1 MSAAIDFGHGGGRT
15 GRDAVARVHE
25 VPGRIGGL
33 VGAHPLPGID
43 LAGRVADQSISRAVS
58 GIAGLHRTAMQERQI
73 VLADG
78 GLVTVGLHDAGI
90 PAVVHAVL
98 DGEHQ
103 RRGARH
109 HAVEVLRIALNGHQ
123 RLAPAVG
130 ATRKIGVLRWL
141 TIIAMDEFAGDE
153 AGGVHG
159 AVAEVHPQL
168 HVGGGPDAAGAAGVT
183 HVGRGHGQRAV
194 SFEGAVA
201 LRGMDGQPAAQPAAA
216 GLKVAL
222 RPAGHGQPHD
232 EADLGRDDALHQAHR
247 LAIDVLRLH
256 RRDLCGR
263 LGQRDIGKAVERAG
277 QPGHDRRQVLD
288 RLGVRRQRQ
297 GPEQG
302 SQQEGQAAA
311 KAPGLQYHRDGIRER
326 QDPAVYRV
334 VATRQQNA
342 PSAWGQPVHCGLPG
356 IHLRRLS

>member
-1 MSAAIDFGHGGGRT
+1 MSTPIDFGDGRGRA
-15 GRDAVARVHE
+15 GRDAVARVHD
-25 VPGRIGGL
+25 VPGRIGCL

-43 LAGRVADQSISRAVS
+43 LAGRVADQAVGRAVG
-58 GIAGLHRTAMQERQI
+58 GIAGLHRTAMQDRQV

-103 RRGARH
+103 RRGACH
-109 HAVEVLRIALNGHQ
+109 HAVEVLGIALHGHQ

-130 ATRKIGVLRWL
+130 ATRKIGVLRRL

-168 HVGGGPDAAGAAGVT
+168 HVGSRPDAAGAAGVA

-194 SFEGAVA
+194 SLEGAVA

-216 GLKVAL
+216 GLQVAL
-222 RPAGHGQPHD
+222 RPPGHGQPHD
-232 EADLGRDDALHQAHR
+232 EADLRRDDALNQAHR
-247 LAIDVLRLH
+247 LAIDVLGLH
-256 RRDLCGR
+256 RRDLRGR

-277 QPGHDRRQVLD
+277 QPGHDRGQILH
-288 RLGVRRQRQ
+288 RLGVQRQ
-297 GPEQG
+297 GQGPGQG
-302 SQQEGQAAA
+302 SQ
-311 KAPGLQYHRDGIRER
+311 R
-326 QDPAVYRV
+326 
-334 VATRQQNA
+334 
-342 PSAWGQPVHCGLPG
+342 
-356 IHLRRLS
+356 